1 MASLFHQ
8 LERDQTRV
16 NLKQMKLEKEYL
28 KKELKIGRRE
38 LERQKIVVQEKEKV
52 INDVQVSYR
61 VILCSW
67 SD

>member
-28 KKELKIGRRE
+28 RKELKIGRRE
-38 LERQKIVVQEKEKV
+38 LERQKIVVQGTVLLKHLRKM
-52 INDVQVSYR
+52 
-61 VILCSW
+61 
-67 SD
+67 

>member
-28 KKELKIGRRE
+28 RKELKIGRRE

-61 VILCSW
+61 VILCS
-67 SD
+67 

>member
-61 VILCSW
+61 VILCS
-67 SD
+67 